1 MTRVTRKIKD
11 VISEVKSG
19 DWGKDSPTENYT
31 TDVLCVRGADIPE
44 LCKGNVGKMPQRFI
58 HNKKATSKILSANN
72 LIIEISGGSPTQSTG
87 RIALISDKI
96 LSRYSK
102 PLICSNFC
110 KAITATGIQPEYL
123 FNYWLYLYNKDAM
136 FSYENGTTGI
146 KNLDF
151 NSFIQEQDISI
162 PDIKTQQKIV
172 SILSSIDEKIE
183 TNKRINDNLE
193 EQTKALFKSWFV
205 DNQDN
210 DWKKIR
216 LEEILEI
223 GKTSII
229 PAQSPDTIFEHYSL
243 PAFDNGTRPAYEKGS
258 AIKSSKFYIQK
269 NMFLFSKL
277 NPRIKRIW
285 FPNIQTEKAICS
297 TEFIPYKPKDASL
310 LGFCYSIVNSE
321 AFYEYVLSLT
331 NGSTGSHQRFHPT
344 ATLDYS
350 LKIPD
355 KDIIKKFESIVRP
368 LYELIAKNRTENERL
383 ASLRDTLLP
392 KLMSG
397 EIFVEE
403 VSLD

>member
-1 MTRVTRKIKD
+1 MTRVTCKIKD
-11 VISEVKSG
+11 IISEVKSG
-19 DWGKDSPTENYT
+19 DWGKGSPTENYT
-31 TDVLCVRGADIPE
+31 TEVLCVRGADIPE

-136 FSYENGTTGI
+136 FPYENGTTGI

-193 EQTKALFKSWFV
+193 EQAKALFKSWFV
-205 DNQDN
+205 DFDRNEWVHCELGDITLITAGGDRPSKYTNKKTIECHVPIYSNGIDN
-210 DWKKIR
+210 EGLYGYTNVAKIHEESITISARGTIGYVCLR
-216 LEEILEI
+216 LEPYVPIVRLI
-223 GKTSII
+223 SII
-229 PAQSPDTIFEHYSL
+229 PNKKELSAKYLYLWALTQNITGTGTTQQQLTVPIFRKTPISIPSDTKLKQFNSIAD
-243 PAFDNGTRPAYEKGS
+243 P
-258 AIKSSKFYIQK
+258 
-269 NMFLFSKL
+269 LFSQIESNKKENIKL
-277 NPRIKRIW
+277 
-285 FPNIQTEKAICS
+285 S
-297 TEFIPYKPKDASL
+297 T
-310 LGFCYSIVNSE
+310 
-321 AFYEYVLSLT
+321 
-331 NGSTGSHQRFHPT
+331 
-344 ATLDYS
+344 
-350 LKIPD
+350 
-355 KDIIKKFESIVRP
+355 
-368 LYELIAKNRTENERL
+368 
-383 ASLRDTLLP
+383 LRDTLLP

-397 EIFVEE
+397 ELSVEE
-403 VSLD
+403 VSFD

>member
-1 MTRVTRKIKD
+1 MTRVTCKIKD

-19 DWGKDSPTENYT
+19 DWGKGSPTENYT
-31 TDVLCVRGADIPE
+31 TEVLCVRGADIPE

-136 FSYENGTTGI
+136 FPYENGTTGI

-193 EQTKALFKSWFV
+193 EQAKALFKSWFV
-205 DNQDN
+205 DFDRNEWVHCELGDITLITAGGDRPSKYTNKKTIECHVPIYSNGIDN
-210 DWKKIR
+210 EGLYGYTNVAKIHEESITISARGTIGYVCLR
-216 LEEILEI
+216 LEPYVPIVRLI
-223 GKTSII
+223 SII
-229 PAQSPDTIFEHYSL
+229 PNKKELSAKYLYLWALTQNITGTGTTQQQLTVPIFRKTPISIPSDTKLKQFNSIAD
-243 PAFDNGTRPAYEKGS
+243 P
-258 AIKSSKFYIQK
+258 
-269 NMFLFSKL
+269 LFSQIESNKKENIKL
-277 NPRIKRIW
+277 
-285 FPNIQTEKAICS
+285 S
-297 TEFIPYKPKDASL
+297 T
-310 LGFCYSIVNSE
+310 
-321 AFYEYVLSLT
+321 
-331 NGSTGSHQRFHPT
+331 
-344 ATLDYS
+344 
-350 LKIPD
+350 
-355 KDIIKKFESIVRP
+355 
-368 LYELIAKNRTENERL
+368 
-383 ASLRDTLLP
+383 LRDTLLA

-397 EIFVEE
+397 EISVEE

>member
-1 MTRVTRKIKD
+1 MTRVTCKIKD

-19 DWGKDSPTENYT
+19 DWGKGSPTENYT
-31 TDVLCVRGADIPE
+31 TEVLCVRGADIPE

-136 FSYENGTTGI
+136 FPYENGTTGI

-193 EQTKALFKSWFV
+193 EQAKALFKSWFV
-205 DNQDN
+205 DFDRNEWVHCELGDITLITAGGDRPSKYTNKKTIECHVPIYSNGIDN
-210 DWKKIR
+210 EGLYGYTDVAKIHEESITISARGTIGYVCLR
-216 LEEILEI
+216 LEPYVPIVRLI
-223 GKTSII
+223 SII
-229 PAQSPDTIFEHYSL
+229 PNKKELSAKYLYLWALTQNITGTGTTQQQLTVPIFRKTPISIPSDTKLKQFNSIAD
-243 PAFDNGTRPAYEKGS
+243 P
-258 AIKSSKFYIQK
+258 
-269 NMFLFSKL
+269 LFSQIESNKKENIKL
-277 NPRIKRIW
+277 
-285 FPNIQTEKAICS
+285 S
-297 TEFIPYKPKDASL
+297 T
-310 LGFCYSIVNSE
+310 
-321 AFYEYVLSLT
+321 
-331 NGSTGSHQRFHPT
+331 
-344 ATLDYS
+344 
-350 LKIPD
+350 
-355 KDIIKKFESIVRP
+355 
-368 LYELIAKNRTENERL
+368 
-383 ASLRDTLLP
+383 LRDTLLP

-397 EIFVEE
+397 ELSVEE

>member
-1 MTRVTRKIKD
+1 MKVWKICRLGDVVRFNPIERLSKEVIAKKVPMECLQPYTRMVSSYE
-11 VISEVKSG
+11 ISL
-19 DWGKDSPTENYT
+19 Y
-31 TDVLCVRGADIPE
+31 
-44 LCKGNVGKMPQRFI
+44 
-58 HNKKATSKILSANN
+58 
-72 LIIEISGGSPTQSTG
+72 SGGSKFRNEDTLMA
-87 RIALISDKI
+87 RITPCL
-96 LSRYSK
+96 
-102 PLICSNFC
+102 
-110 KAITATGIQPEYL
+110 
-123 FNYWLYLYNKDAM
+123 
-136 FSYENGTTGI
+136 ENG
-146 KNLDF
+146 
-151 NSFIQEQDISI
+151 
-162 PDIKTQQKIV
+162 KTAYV
-172 SILSSIDEKIE
+172 SILDEGEIGFGSTEYIVFRNIKGVTDSKFIYYFVTNPWFRDIAIKSMVGSSGRQRVQQSVLENLEVSLPSLGEQKRIANILGAFDDKIE
-183 TNKRINDNLE
+183 LNRRINDNLE
-193 EQTKALFKSWFV
+193 EQAKALFKSWFV

-223 GKTSII
+223 GKISII

-243 PAFDNGTRPAYEKGS
+243 PAFDNGTRPAYEKGC

-397 EIFVEE
+397 EISVEE

>member
-1 MTRVTRKIKD
+1 MTRVTCKIKD

-19 DWGKDSPTENYT
+19 DWGKGSPTENYT
-31 TDVLCVRGADIPE
+31 TEVLCVRGADIPE

-136 FSYENGTTGI
+136 FPYENGTTVI

-193 EQTKALFKSWFV
+193 EQAKALFKSWFV
-205 DNQDN
+205 DFDRNEWVHCELGDITLITAGGDRPSKYTNKKTIECHVPIYSNGIDN
-210 DWKKIR
+210 EGLYGYTNVAKIHEESITISARGTIGYVCLR
-216 LEEILEI
+216 LEPYVPIVRLI
-223 GKTSII
+223 SII
-229 PAQSPDTIFEHYSL
+229 PNKKELSAKYLYLWALTQNITGTGTTQQQLTVPIFRKTPISIPSDTKLKQFNSIAD
-243 PAFDNGTRPAYEKGS
+243 P
-258 AIKSSKFYIQK
+258 
-269 NMFLFSKL
+269 LFSQIESNKKENIKL
-277 NPRIKRIW
+277 
-285 FPNIQTEKAICS
+285 S
-297 TEFIPYKPKDASL
+297 T
-310 LGFCYSIVNSE
+310 
-321 AFYEYVLSLT
+321 
-331 NGSTGSHQRFHPT
+331 
-344 ATLDYS
+344 
-350 LKIPD
+350 
-355 KDIIKKFESIVRP
+355 
-368 LYELIAKNRTENERL
+368 
-383 ASLRDTLLP
+383 LRDTLLP

-397 EIFVEE
+397 ELSVEE
-403 VSLD
+403 VSFD

>member
-1 MTRVTRKIKD
+1 MTRVTCKIKD

-19 DWGKDSPTENYT
+19 DWGKGSPTENYT
-31 TDVLCVRGADIPE
+31 TEVLCVRGADIPE

-136 FSYENGTTGI
+136 FPYENGTTGI

-193 EQTKALFKSWFV
+193 EQAKALFKSWFV
-205 DNQDN
+205 DFDRNEWVHCELGDITLITAGGDRPSKYTNKKTIECHVPIYSNGIDN
-210 DWKKIR
+210 EGLYGYTDVAKIHEESITISARGTIGYVCLR
-216 LEEILEI
+216 LEPYVPIVRLI
-223 GKTSII
+223 SII
-229 PAQSPDTIFEHYSL
+229 PNKKELSAKYLYLWALTQNITGTGTTQQQLTVPIFRKTPISIPSDTKLKQFNSIAD
-243 PAFDNGTRPAYEKGS
+243 P
-258 AIKSSKFYIQK
+258 
-269 NMFLFSKL
+269 LFSQIESNKKENIKL
-277 NPRIKRIW
+277 
-285 FPNIQTEKAICS
+285 S
-297 TEFIPYKPKDASL
+297 T
-310 LGFCYSIVNSE
+310 
-321 AFYEYVLSLT
+321 
-331 NGSTGSHQRFHPT
+331 
-344 ATLDYS
+344 
-350 LKIPD
+350 
-355 KDIIKKFESIVRP
+355 
-368 LYELIAKNRTENERL
+368 
-383 ASLRDTLLP
+383 LRDTLLP

-397 EIFVEE
+397 ELSVEE
-403 VSLD
+403 VSFD

>member
-1 MTRVTRKIKD
+1 MTRVTCKIKD

-19 DWGKDSPTENYT
+19 DWGKGSPTENYT
-31 TDVLCVRGADIPE
+31 TEVLCVRGADIPE

-136 FSYENGTTGI
+136 FPYENGTTGI

-193 EQTKALFKSWFV
+193 EQAKALFKSWFV
-205 DNQDN
+205 DSDRNEWVHCELGDITLITAGGDRPSKYTNKKTIECHVPIYSNGIDN
-210 DWKKIR
+210 EGLYGYTNVAKIHEESITISARGTIGYVCLR
-216 LEEILEI
+216 LEPYVPIVRLI
-223 GKTSII
+223 SII
-229 PAQSPDTIFEHYSL
+229 PNKKELSAKYLYLWALTQNITGTGTTQQQLTVPIFRKTPISIPSDTKLKQFNSIAD
-243 PAFDNGTRPAYEKGS
+243 P
-258 AIKSSKFYIQK
+258 
-269 NMFLFSKL
+269 LFSQIESNKKENIKL
-277 NPRIKRIW
+277 
-285 FPNIQTEKAICS
+285 S
-297 TEFIPYKPKDASL
+297 T
-310 LGFCYSIVNSE
+310 
-321 AFYEYVLSLT
+321 
-331 NGSTGSHQRFHPT
+331 
-344 ATLDYS
+344 
-350 LKIPD
+350 
-355 KDIIKKFESIVRP
+355 
-368 LYELIAKNRTENERL
+368 
-383 ASLRDTLLP
+383 LRDTLLP

-397 EIFVEE
+397 ELSVEE
-403 VSLD
+403 VSFD

>member
-1 MTRVTRKIKD
+1 MNSDWTTCKIGDICTKICSGGTPKSNEPSYYGGNIPWLNTKEINFNRIYNTEKYITSSGLNNSSAKWIDANSVIVAMYGATAAKVSINTIPLTTNQACCNLTIDETIADYRYVYYYLCRNYQHLALLANGGAQQNLNAQQIKD
-11 VISEVKSG
+11 FNII
-19 DWGKDSPTENYT
+19 
-31 TDVLCVRGADIPE
+31 L
-44 LCKGNVGKMPQRFI
+44 PQLPI
-58 HNKKATSKILSANN
+58 QHKIANI
-72 LIIEISGGSPTQSTG
+72 LWTID
-87 RIALISDKI
+87 DKI
-96 LSRYSK
+96 ELNR
-102 PLICSNFC
+102 
-110 KAITATGIQPEYL
+110 
-123 FNYWLYLYNKDAM
+123 
-136 FSYENGTTGI
+136 
-146 KNLDF
+146 
-151 NSFIQEQDISI
+151 
-162 PDIKTQQKIV
+162 
-172 SILSSIDEKIE
+172 
-183 TNKRINDNLE
+183 RINDNLE
-193 EQTKALFKSWFV
+193 EQAKALFKSWFV
-205 DNQDN
+205 DSQNN

-216 LEEILEI
+216 LEEILGI

-243 PAFDNGTRPAYEKGS
+243 PAFDNGTRPVYEKGC

-285 FPNIQTEKAICS
+285 FPNIQTKKAICS
-297 TEFIPYKPKDASL
+297 TEFIPYRPKDASL

-331 NGSTGSHQRFHPT
+331 NGSTGSHQRFHPI

-355 KDIIKKFESIVRP
+355 KDIIKKFESIVKS

-397 EIFVEE
+397 ELSIEE
-403 VSLD
+403 VSFD

>member
-1 MTRVTRKIKD
+1 MTRVTCKIKD

-19 DWGKDSPTENYT
+19 DWGKGSPTENYT
-31 TDVLCVRGADIPE
+31 TEVLCVRGADIPE

-136 FSYENGTTGI
+136 FPYENGTTGI

-193 EQTKALFKSWFV
+193 EQAKALFKSWFV
-205 DNQDN
+205 DFDRNEWVHCELGDITLITAGGDRPSKYTNKKTIECYVPIYSNGIDN
-210 DWKKIR
+210 EGLYGYTNVAKIHEESITISARGTIGYVCLR
-216 LEEILEI
+216 LEPYVPIVRLI
-223 GKTSII
+223 SII
-229 PAQSPDTIFEHYSL
+229 PNKKELSAKYLYLWALTQNITGTGTTQQQLTVPIFRKTPISIPSDTKLKQFNSIAD
-243 PAFDNGTRPAYEKGS
+243 P
-258 AIKSSKFYIQK
+258 
-269 NMFLFSKL
+269 LFSQIESNKKENIKL
-277 NPRIKRIW
+277 
-285 FPNIQTEKAICS
+285 S
-297 TEFIPYKPKDASL
+297 T
-310 LGFCYSIVNSE
+310 
-321 AFYEYVLSLT
+321 
-331 NGSTGSHQRFHPT
+331 
-344 ATLDYS
+344 
-350 LKIPD
+350 
-355 KDIIKKFESIVRP
+355 
-368 LYELIAKNRTENERL
+368 
-383 ASLRDTLLP
+383 LRDTLLP

-397 EIFVEE
+397 ELSVEE
-403 VSLD
+403 VSFD

>member
-1 MTRVTRKIKD
+1 M
-11 VISEVKSG
+11 
-19 DWGKDSPTENYT
+19 
-31 TDVLCVRGADIPE
+31 
-44 LCKGNVGKMPQRFI
+44 
-58 HNKKATSKILSANN
+58 
-72 LIIEISGGSPTQSTG
+72 
-87 RIALISDKI
+87 
-96 LSRYSK
+96 
-102 PLICSNFC
+102 
-110 KAITATGIQPEYL
+110 
-123 FNYWLYLYNKDAM
+123 
-136 FSYENGTTGI
+136 
-146 KNLDF
+146 
-151 NSFIQEQDISI
+151 
-162 PDIKTQQKIV
+162 
-172 SILSSIDEKIE
+172 
-183 TNKRINDNLE
+183 INDNLE
-193 EQTKALFKSWFV
+193 EQAKALFKSWFV

-243 PAFDNGTRPAYEKGS
+243 PAFDNGTRPAYEKGC

-397 EIFVEE
+397 EISVEE

>member
-1 MTRVTRKIKD
+1 MTRVTCKIKD

-19 DWGKDSPTENYT
+19 DWGKGSPTENYT
-31 TDVLCVRGADIPE
+31 TEVLCVRGADIPE

-136 FSYENGTTGI
+136 FPYENGTTGI

-193 EQTKALFKSWFV
+193 EQAKALFKSWFV
-205 DNQDN
+205 DFDRNEWVHCELGDITLITAGGDRPSKYTNKKTIECHVPIYSNGIDN
-210 DWKKIR
+210 EGLYGYTNVAKIHEESITISARGTIGYVCLR
-216 LEEILEI
+216 LEPYVPIVRLI
-223 GKTSII
+223 SII
-229 PAQSPDTIFEHYSL
+229 PNKKELSAKYLYLWALTQNITGTGTTQQQLTVPIFRKTPISIPSDTKLKQFNSIAD
-243 PAFDNGTRPAYEKGS
+243 P
-258 AIKSSKFYIQK
+258 
-269 NMFLFSKL
+269 LFSQIESNK
-277 NPRIKRIW
+277 K
-285 FPNIQTEKAICS
+285 EKIEI
-297 TEFIPYKPKDASL
+297 T
-310 LGFCYSIVNSE
+310 IV
-321 AFYEYVLSLT
+321 
-331 NGSTGSHQRFHPT
+331 
-344 ATLDYS
+344 TLIND
-350 LKIPD
+350 
-355 KDIIKKFESIVRP
+355 
-368 LYELIAKNRTENERL
+368 NL
-383 ASLRDTLLP
+383 AS
-392 KLMSG
+392 
-397 EIFVEE
+397 
-403 VSLD
+403 

>member
-1 MTRVTRKIKD
+1 M
-11 VISEVKSG
+11 
-19 DWGKDSPTENYT
+19 
-31 TDVLCVRGADIPE
+31 
-44 LCKGNVGKMPQRFI
+44 
-58 HNKKATSKILSANN
+58 
-72 LIIEISGGSPTQSTG
+72 
-87 RIALISDKI
+87 
-96 LSRYSK
+96 
-102 PLICSNFC
+102 
-110 KAITATGIQPEYL
+110 
-123 FNYWLYLYNKDAM
+123 
-136 FSYENGTTGI
+136 
-146 KNLDF
+146 
-151 NSFIQEQDISI
+151 
-162 PDIKTQQKIV
+162 
-172 SILSSIDEKIE
+172 
-183 TNKRINDNLE
+183 INDNLE
-193 EQTKALFKSWFV
+193 EQAKALFKSWFV
-205 DNQDN
+205 DSQNN

-216 LEEILEI
+216 LEEILGI

-243 PAFDNGTRPAYEKGS
+243 PAFDNGTRPVYEKGC

-285 FPNIQTEKAICS
+285 FPNIQTKKAICS
-297 TEFIPYKPKDASL
+297 TEFIPYRPKDASL

-331 NGSTGSHQRFHPT
+331 NGSTGSHQRFHPI

-355 KDIIKKFESIVRP
+355 KDIIKKFESIVKS

-397 EIFVEE
+397 ELSIEE
-403 VSLD
+403 VSFD

>member
-1 MTRVTRKIKD
+1 MTRVTCKIKD

-19 DWGKDSPTENYT
+19 DWGKGSPTENYT
-31 TDVLCVRGADIPE
+31 TEVLCVRGADIPE

-136 FSYENGTTGI
+136 FPYENGTTGI

-193 EQTKALFKSWFV
+193 EQAKALFNHYFIQNTENLGEWQDGVLTDIAQYLNGLAMQKYPAMPNEAGLPVLKIKELGQGQCDTNSDRCSSLIKPEYIISDGTIIFSWSGTLLV
-205 DNQDN
+205 DIWCGGKCGLNQHLFKVSSAKYPQWVVFYWTKHHLN
-210 DWKKIR
+210 KFIR
-216 LEEILEI
+216 IAKDKAVTMGHIKRCDLEI
-223 GKTSII
+223 SKVKI
-229 PAQSPDTIFEHYSL
+229 P
-243 PAFDNGTRPAYEKGS
+243 
-258 AIKSSKFYIQK
+258 SKQALVNLDK
-269 NMFLFSKL
+269 LFSPIFNRMVTCRIENRKL
-277 NPRIKRIW
+277 
-285 FPNIQTEKAICS
+285 S
-297 TEFIPYKPKDASL
+297 
-310 LGFCYSIVNSE
+310 
-321 AFYEYVLSLT
+321 
-331 NGSTGSHQRFHPT
+331 
-344 ATLDYS
+344 
-350 LKIPD
+350 
-355 KDIIKKFESIVRP
+355 
-368 LYELIAKNRTENERL
+368 
-383 ASLRDTLLP
+383 SLRDTLLP

-397 EIFVEE
+397 EISVEE